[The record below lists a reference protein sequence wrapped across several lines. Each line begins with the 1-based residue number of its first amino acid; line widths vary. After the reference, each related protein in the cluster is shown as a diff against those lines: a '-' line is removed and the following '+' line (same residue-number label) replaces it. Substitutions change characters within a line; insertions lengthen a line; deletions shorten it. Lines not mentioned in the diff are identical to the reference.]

1 MHMYQSAP
9 AIPYKAKTVWF
20 VQQCWLCSHS
30 NSLSVLVPC
39 TECLYTLKVETAV
52 DTILV
57 EFYLLLLFN
66 GSVTIASQA
75 HVV

>member
-1 MHMYQSAP
+1 MLLPLAGLQG
-9 AIPYKAKTVWF
+9 
-20 VQQCWLCSHS
+20 
-30 NSLSVLVPC
+30 
-39 TECLYTLKVETAV
+39 LYTLKVETAV